1 MTILQLLS
9 GVRELKSQGSRRIV
23 PLDAVG
29 RPWLACGLT
38 KVSAPHMSERGSGG
52 NGPHGFHVDTVL
64 ALL

>member
-9 GVRELKSQGSRRIV
+9 GVRELKSRGSRRIV

-29 RPWLACGLT
+29 RSWLACGLT
-38 KVSAPHMSERGSGG
+38 KVSAPHMSERGSSG
-52 NGPHGFHVDTVL
+52 NGPYGFYVDPSL